1 MGLTHARLGT
11 TFPGMQEVADRIRTR
26 MAAREITV
34 KALADT
40 TAIPR
45 MTLTRRL
52 TDPSSLTLNELER
65 IATALDTSAVEL
77 YVGAGVAA

>member
-1 MGLTHARLGT
+1 
-11 TFPGMQEVADRIRTR
+11 MQQVADRIQDR
-26 MAAREITV
+26 MTARNITV

-40 TAIPR
+40 AAIPR

-65 IATALDTSAVEL
+65 IATALDTSAIYL
-77 YVGAGVAA
+77 ATGQDAA

>member
-1 MGLTHARLGT
+1 MSACH
-11 TFPGMQEVADRIRTR
+11 
-26 MAAREITV
+26 ITV

-65 IATALDTSAVEL
+65 IATALDTSAIYL
-77 YVGAGVAA
+77 ATGHGDAA